1 MEEHPSMNP
10 YGGHMA
16 REIPTST
23 PEKLFIDADWQTFG
37 LDEIVDRINAHFP
50 DAQAMTYEELVA
62 SYQIEQERI
71 QTSGCYCHPDSSD
84 FTTYFIITKKD

>member
-1 MEEHPSMNP
+1 
-10 YGGHMA
+10 MA

-37 LDEIVDRINAHFP
+37 LDELIERAQDHFNFDETDPGRIAG
-50 DAQAMTYEELVA
+50 LI
-62 SYQIEQERI
+62 QIEQERI

-84 FTTYFIITKKD
+84 FTTYFIITKKDI